1 MLHLDSRISG
11 SNGSQLQGP
20 ILSSFYV
27 SHLVDDDSQ
36 NQSYNEI
43 DLGDSKQFLD
53 GNFTLIK
60 N

>member
-27 SHLVDDDSQ
+27 SHLVADDSQ
-36 NQSYNEI
+36 NQSYNEV
-43 DLGDSKQFLD
+43 DLGD
-53 GNFTLIK
+53 
-60 N
+60 